1 MCVCRPIGRGV
12 QGGSLEPPF
21 WPPKYFI
28 HCLALP
34 FVNSPLA
41 SLPLTVQAKLVAA
54 MYILRLFIEDQQMNA
69 CGTRAEVLYVERTHV
84 NTCVNKSL
92 FQVLRSS
99 PVVESPPTM
108 KWKLN
113 SLESYHLSENTRY
126 IAILGYAS
134 VPK

>member
-1 MCVCRPIGRGV
+1 MMHLGCVCVQQAHR
-12 QGGSLEPPF
+12 QGGSRGVAQTPLLAS
-21 WPPKYFI
+21 KRFI
-28 HCLALP
+28 HRLALP

-41 SLPLTVQAKLVAA
+41 SLPLTVQANLVAA

-69 CGTRAEVLYVERTHV
+69 CGTCAEVLYVERTHV
-84 NTCVNKSL
+84 NTCVNKSI

-113 SLESYHLSENTRY
+113 SLESYNLSENTWKRT
-126 IAILGYAS
+126 LL
-134 VPK
+134 